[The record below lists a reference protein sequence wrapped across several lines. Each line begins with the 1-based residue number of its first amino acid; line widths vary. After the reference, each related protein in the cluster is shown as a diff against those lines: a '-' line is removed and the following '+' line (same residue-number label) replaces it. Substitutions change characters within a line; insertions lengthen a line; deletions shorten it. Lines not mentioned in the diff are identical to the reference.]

1 MKNQLRYYIAILLLI
16 GFSNSIQAQANNQQK
31 ETKALK
37 AVTKHQSPYQL
48 EGRFPI
54 KRAIPDYPCNKS
66 GRVVVSIV
74 VNREGKVVKATPGA
88 TGSTTKA
95 KCLLKACKKAAL
107 NTTWEVAPDA
117 PEEQLGKII
126 YNFSLV

>member
-1 MKNQLRYYIAILLLI
+1 MKKKVIASIACLLI
-16 GFSNSIQAQANNQQK
+16 GGFTTTIQAQTSNQQK

-37 AVTKHQSPYQL
+37 TVTKHRSPYQL

-54 KRAIPDYPCNKS
+54 KRALPEYLCNKS

-74 VNREGKVVKATPGA
+74 VNRAGKVTKATPGA

-117 PEEQLGKII
+117 PKEQHGKII
-126 YNFSLV
+126 YNFSLI